1 MRSEEGAAGLIVAGL
16 IAVTILLALLVSDV
30 AALVQ
35 ARARL
40 TTAADAAALAAA
52 PVTFA
57 PFGTHETPT
66 AVAAVFAQANGAVL
80 IECGCPIDRS
90 WASREVAVV
99 VALSVDLTLLGHHE
113 IQAQAA
119 AEFRPV
125 ALGYASR

>member
-1 MRSEEGAAGLIVAGL
+1 MRSEHGAASLIVAAL
-16 IAVTILLALLVSDV
+16 IAVAFLLALLVSDV

-57 PFGTHETPT
+57 PFGTAGTP
-66 AVAAVFAQANGAVL
+66 VAEATVFAAANGAVL
-80 IECGCPIDRS
+80 IECRCPVDRS

-99 VALSVDLTLLGHHE
+99 VGMSVDLTLLGHRE
-113 IQAQAA
+113 MRAQAA

-125 ALGYASR
+125 ALGH